1 MQKYD
6 ANRCFLLFF
15 ILINNLILTTKQN
28 IKQEIFSAVNVKQV
42 EEKMNLSNDWLVN
55 FNKEFSL
62 VYNTCATKFRNKL
75 LSLVKEVFNNFEETF
90 EAQYPL
96 KRITDYSIDIKDEA
110 LDYYISEIML
120 NVANIEVSN
129 AVSQGKAATGVGTGA
144 GALIGTILF
153 PGVGTVMGGIAGYFI
168 GSLFGPSLQEVQKKA
183 YSTISDLIDDFLFTK
198 VYPDIKEM
206 ILSKQNELDE
216 IVMKVIKEYLKRYE
230 TIVNDLINEHK
241 ENEKLLEVYIRSS
254 DYIIKDLKDRIAS
267 MEELHRNLL
276 NTNNLSEVNPYKNN

>member
-1 MQKYD
+1 
-6 ANRCFLLFF
+6 
-15 ILINNLILTTKQN
+15 LTTKQN